1 MMESIWTLSVHREMP
16 RNSPGARGLGGLE
29 TKERE
34 RRRRL
39 KVLRVMP
46 LVLCRRILR
55 GELIPFRDTS
65 ITLHERRHSLQ
76 ESDEECSSWNRELTV
91 YEVRAWRGCGPY
103 LAKTL
108 SGYPFG

>member
-1 MMESIWTLSVHREMP
+1 
-16 RNSPGARGLGGLE
+16 
-29 TKERE
+29 
-34 RRRRL
+34 
-39 KVLRVMP
+39 MP

-65 ITLHERRHSLQ
+65 ITLHGRRHSLQ

-91 YEVRAWRGCGPY
+91 YEVRARRGYGSY

-108 SGYPFG
+108 SGYPFGHFTCLVLQSGARRKDTRTEN